1 MRNILFISLITT
13 GLFLTSCFQ
22 DLDQDPPFNY
32 PPQPTPP
39 PIGADGQMFY
49 MSFDEDLEDFQSLME
64 ATKVGNPGT
73 ADGKKGKAYKGASNS
88 YLTFNVASMAAP
100 LGSEMTFG
108 FWYNLNGTPNNAGIL
123 TISPKTDGAA
133 ADKQN
138 NRTSGIR
145 IFREGS
151 VEKQRIKANVG
162 NGTADSWLDGG
173 DKADLIPATAGW
185 KHIAL
190 VLSTGKARLYIGGN
204 EVAATDLSKIS
215 WNGCDIMSIGSGAP
229 RFTEWKHLS
238 DNSLIDELKIF
249 NKALSEAEIK
259 SLSAN

>member
-1 MRNILFISLITT
+1 MKKIIYLSLFVV
-13 GLFLTSCFQ
+13 GLLLSACFQ
-22 DLDQDPPFNY
+22 DLEQDPPFDY
-32 PPQPTPP
+32 PEQPTPP

-64 ATKVGNPGT
+64 AEKVGSPGF
-73 ADGKKGKAYKGASNS
+73 ADGKEGNAYKGANNS
-88 YLTFNVASMAAP
+88 YLTFNIASMAAP

-108 FWYNLNGTPNNAGIL
+108 FWYNLNGAPNNAGIL

-173 DKADLIPATAGW
+173 EKADLVPATAGW
-185 KHIAL
+185 KYIAL
-190 VLSTGKARLYIGGN
+190 VLSTGKARFYIDGI
-204 EVAATDLSKIS
+204 EVAAADLSKIS

-229 RFTEWKHLS
+229 RFTEWGHLS

-249 NKALSEAEIK
+249 NKALSETEIK
-259 SLSAN
+259 NLSAN

>member
-1 MRNILFISLITT
+1 MKNILYITLITI
-13 GLFLTSCFQ
+13 GFFLTSCFQ
-22 DLDQDPPFNY
+22 DLDQNPPLDY
-32 PPQPTPP
+32 PEQPTPP

-64 ATKVGNPGT
+64 AEIVGNPGT
-73 ADGKKGKAYKGASNS
+73 ADGKKGNAYKGANNS
-88 YLTFNVASMAAP
+88 YLTFNIASMAAP

-108 FWYNLNGTPNNAGIL
+108 FWYMVNSAPDRAGIL
-123 TISPKTDGAA
+123 TIGPKTEDAA

-145 IFREGS
+145 IYREGS
-151 VEKQRIKANVG
+151 AEKQRIKANVG
-162 NGTADSWLDGG
+162 NGTDDFWLDGG
-173 DKADLIPATAGW
+173 DKADIVTTSVEW
-185 KHIAL
+185 NYIAL
-190 VLSTGKARLYIGGN
+190 VLSTGKAWLYIDGE
-204 EVAATDLSKIS
+204 EVASADLSKIS

-229 RFTEWKHLS
+229 RFTEWDHLS